1 MKTEDFS
8 TTFSVDQSPKDVFGA
23 VNNVRGWWSERIDG
37 NTDQINEEFKYQRK
51 EVHKCTMKIIELV
64 PNKKVVWRVLYNY
77 FDFTKDE
84 NEWTGTTVEFDISEK
99 DNKTQLRFTHRGL
112 VPAYECYNICFDAW
126 TFYITDSLRNLIVTG
141 KGKPNPLVED

>member
-8 TTFSVDQSPKDVFGA
+8 TTFLADQSPKEVFDA

-64 PNKKVVWRVLYNY
+64 PNKRVVWRVLYNY

-99 DNKTQLRFTHRGL
+99 DNKTQLRFTHHGL